1 MDILKK
7 AFVFEKRLVL
17 LVLMFVLGTSIFRHS
32 LMLQGKGEVSAVD
45 KKIKILAAE
54 AKIRSSANWK
64 PEGSGSGEIIYG
76 LPEIRAGGV
85 VDFESGNV
93 IWSKNLNDRIA
104 PASLVKLATVMTA
117 LDLENLNK
125 QITVSAVAADQIPTK
140 LGLKAGEKLTL
151 DEAVAAAGL
160 TSANDATEA
169 IADSIGKEVGE
180 GSVDFMQLV
189 NLKLKKIGATS
200 SHFTNAPGLDEAGPP
215 SVEADN
221 FSTVYDLA
229 IIAHSAK
236 ANYPLIAK
244 TAASDYRRLEANLD
258 HKLFDLPNWNA
269 LLGTYPGVDG
279 LKIGYT
285 EAAGHVTIVTAN
297 RNGHELMAIVIG
309 AKSLEDREVAGA
321 TLLNYVFTKY
331 GIEAYPVENL
341 DLVRRYEDWRKQL
354 SLVNP

>member
-1 MDILKK
+1 MGILKK

-17 LVLMFVLGTSIFRHS
+17 LILMFALGTFIFKHS
-32 LMLQGKGEVSAVD
+32 LMLQSKNEISAVD

-54 AKIRSSANWK
+54 AKIRTSANWK
-64 PEGSGSGEIIYG
+64 PSGSGSGEVIYG
-76 LPEIRAGGV
+76 LPEIRAGAV

-93 IWSKNLNDRIA
+93 IWSNNLKGKVA

-125 QITVSAVAADQIPTK
+125 QITVSAEAADQIPTK

-151 DEAVAAAGL
+151 DEAVAAAVL

-169 IADSIGKEVGE
+169 IADSIGKEVG
-180 GSVDFMQLV
+180 GGPADFMQLV
-189 NLKLKKIGATS
+189 NLKLKKIGAVS
-200 SHFTNAPGLDEAGPP
+200 SHFTNAPGLD
-215 SVEADN
+215 EADN

-229 IIAHSAK
+229 IIAHSAR

-244 TAASDYRRLEANLD
+244 TASSDYRRLEANLD

-285 EAAGHVTIVTAN
+285 EAAGHVTIVTAD

-321 TLLNYVFTKY
+321 TLLNYGFGKY
-331 GIEAYPVENL
+331 GIEAFPVENL
-341 DLVRRYEDWRKQL
+341 DLVRRFEDWRKQL
-354 SLVNP
+354 SSAGF